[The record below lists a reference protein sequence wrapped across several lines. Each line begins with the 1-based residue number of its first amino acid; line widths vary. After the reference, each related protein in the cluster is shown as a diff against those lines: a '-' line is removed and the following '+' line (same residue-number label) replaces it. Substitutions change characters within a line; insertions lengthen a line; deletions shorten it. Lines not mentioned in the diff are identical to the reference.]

1 MLIMSNPFNLHDGI
15 GYRLTIAARTNNAV
29 FESKLSDLGLTRQM
43 WCVLIAVGEQGINT
57 PSAIAD
63 YIGIIRPAASR
74 TLKQMEKSGLLARAS
89 GQGDKR
95 TTQVALTP
103 DGESS
108 LALSLPLAAQNR
120 ADMNAV
126 LSTTE
131 QASLK
136 ILLEKLTKSA
146 ATTASGV

>member
-1 MLIMSNPFNLHDGI
+1 MSNTFNLHDGL

-29 FESKLSDLGLTRQM
+29 FDAKLSDLGLTRQM
-43 WCVLIAVGEQGINT
+43 WCVLIAVGEQGIDT

-95 TTQVALTP
+95 TTQVGLTP
-103 DGESS
+103 EGERR
-108 LALSLPLAAQNR
+108 LALSLPLAAENR

-126 LSTTE
+126 LSAAE
-131 QASLK
+131 QATLVT
-136 ILLEKLTKSA
+136 LLEKLTKSA